1 MGGRLGLGAHESMY
15 ILVEE
20 VREEFEHRRDGDVA
34 RKKHVRAVRAGHVD
48 LACVDVLAT
57 EGLS

>member
-1 MGGRLGLGAHESMY
+1 MY